1 MITIVDNC
9 GDDTPHMVDCTVD
22 EYVVF
27 WARHNGYPYKMEDTS
42 LEALHALA
50 SDEGLS
56 IYDCEVEHKTIS
68 ESLGVHPDLDY
79 LEMYK

>member
-1 MITIVDNC
+1 MITIVDHC

-27 WARHNGYPYKMEDTS
+27 WAKWNGYETDVPIES
-42 LEALHALA
+42 LHALA
-50 SDEGLS
+50 ADEGLS
-56 IYDCEVEHKTIS
+56 IYDCAVEQKTIG
-68 ESLGVHPDLDY
+68 ESLGDHPDLDY